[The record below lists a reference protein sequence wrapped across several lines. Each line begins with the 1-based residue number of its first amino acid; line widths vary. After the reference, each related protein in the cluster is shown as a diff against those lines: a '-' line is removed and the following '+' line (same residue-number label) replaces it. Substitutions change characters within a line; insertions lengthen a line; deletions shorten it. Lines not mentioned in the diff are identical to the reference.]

1 MDREES
7 CNNFEELF
15 ENRKVNN
22 EGGGE
27 KEEKT
32 CQIECLLH
40 WTSKEC
46 IVALVHSSERH
57 VNDVVYTSIYGN

>member
-40 WTSKEC
+40 
-46 IVALVHSSERH
+46 
-57 VNDVVYTSIYGN
+57 